1 MSAADAERF
10 VEDVAK
16 DKALAERVKPHA
28 AGLAALVA
36 GAKTQG
42 YTFTVD
48 ELKQAMR
55 DKTKRNLDDAQ
66 LDAIAGGQQQVTTAN
81 DTAVSN
87 AVLVTFVGV
96 YVANQSQQ
104 IVLVAGSSAVSTL
117 VV

>member
-55 DKTKRNLDDAQ
+55 GKAKQNLNDAQ
-66 LDAIAGGQQQVTTAN
+66 LDAIAGGAGGSPPTS
-81 DTAVSN
+81 TAVSVVATQVMDQ
-87 AVLVTFVGV
+87 AVV
-96 YVANQSQQ
+96 VATLAPAVQAVVLST
-104 IVLVAGSSAVSTL
+104 IVVN
-117 VV
+117 